1 MLGVMTNPPRFMRTA
16 ALAALA
22 SALLIGGPAAA
33 ATPTTAAHPA
43 IASASVYEDAVGSI
57 CYGKLPSEAHDT
69 ITLID
74 KGGPF
79 PYPRDGI
86 VFSNRED
93 VLPEQSAGYYHEY
106 TVKTPGA
113 PNCGTRRVITGEQQH
128 EDYYTADHYQTFSRV
143 DFTC

>member
-16 ALAALA
+16 ALAALT
-22 SALLIGGPAAA
+22 SVLLLGGPAVA
-33 ATPTTAAHPA
+33 ATPTAAHPA
-43 IASASVYEDAVGSI
+43 SVSATASVKIVGDI
-57 CYGKLPSEAHDT
+57 CYGDLPSQAHDT

-74 KGGPF
+74 NGGPF

-86 VFSNRED
+86 VFSNREG
-93 VLPEQSAGYYHEY
+93 VLPQQAGGYYHEY

-113 PNCGTRRVITGEQQH
+113 PDRGARRIITGQQQH
-128 EDYYTADHYQTFSRV
+128 EDYYTADHYATFDLV

>member
-1 MLGVMTNPPRFMRTA
+1 MTNPPRFMRTA

-43 IASASVYEDAVGSI
+43 TTSVVASAQIVGDI
-57 CYGKLPSEAHDT
+57 CYNDLPSQAHDT

-74 KGGPF
+74 NGGPF

-86 VFSNRED
+86 VFSNREG
-93 VLPEQSAGYYHEY
+93 VLPQQAGGYYHEY

-113 PNCGTRRVITGEQQH
+113 PNRGTRRIITGQQQH
-128 EDYYTADHYQTFSRV
+128 EDYYTADHYETFDRV

>member
-1 MLGVMTNPPRFMRTA
+1 MTNPPRFMRTA

-22 SALLIGGPAAA
+22 SALLIGGPAVA
-33 ATPTTAAHPA
+33 ATPTAAHPA
-43 IASASVYEDAVGSI
+43 VTSVTASAQIVGDI
-57 CYGKLPSEAHDT
+57 CYGDLPSQAHDT

-74 KGGPF
+74 NGGPF

-86 VFSNRED
+86 VFSNREG
-93 VLPEQSAGYYHEY
+93 VLPQQSSGYYHEY

-113 PNCGTRRVITGEQQH
+113 PNRGTRRIITGEQQH
-128 EDYYTADHYQTFSRV
+128 EDYYTADHYETFDRV